1 MEQTMMVSRET
12 QELLKENNA
21 LRQRVRML
29 EAQLEDERSRKD
41 AYAHVAHKHFAERLR
56 GYGRRVWHAEL
67 REDSPA
73 ASNPVENGRAS
84 PVALSLVANGRK
96 DRAVS
101 DLVQRARVDSGQGVK
116 AQRCHRKWLDAPE
129 ARNSSR
135 PRRRPIIRRPARI
148 T

>member
-67 REDSPA
+67 REDIRTAGKVA
-73 ASNPVENGRAS
+73 AETIG
-84 PVALSLVANGRK
+84 VAFVAWNVFMRIWG
-96 DRAVS
+96 
-101 DLVQRARVDSGQGVK
+101 LRV
-116 AQRCHRKWLDAPE
+116 
-129 ARNSSR
+129 
-135 PRRRPIIRRPARI
+135 
-148 T
+148 